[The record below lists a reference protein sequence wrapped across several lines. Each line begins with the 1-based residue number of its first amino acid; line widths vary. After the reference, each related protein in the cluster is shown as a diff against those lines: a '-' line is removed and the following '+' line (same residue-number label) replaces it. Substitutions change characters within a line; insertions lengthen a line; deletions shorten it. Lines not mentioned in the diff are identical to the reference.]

1 MSNAISPRITIRLR
15 LARWVLARLIHLFFR
30 VRLRGAENIPSSNYI
45 AQANHLL
52 WIDPFLLFAML
63 PAEPRVYFIGANQA
77 VNRGWKAW
85 LMKVFDVMIPFERG
99 ARWVGREVFDK
110 PLEVLK
116 GGAALAFFPEGDSGH
131 EEGRLMPL
139 QRGIGHIIL
148 QANYP
153 IIPMALSGT
162 LELYW
167 RKELM
172 VTIGKPFR
180 VSVEG
185 LGHREAIDATVEQV
199 AQALRAVLPRYQ
211 EPVVKKKRLRGW
223 LTTLLD

>member
-1 MSNAISPRITIRLR
+1 MSEIITSHPTFRLR
-15 LARWVLARLIHLFFR
+15 LARWTLARLIHLFFR
-30 VRLRGAENIPSSNYI
+30 VRVRGVENIPNGNYI
-45 AQANHLL
+45 VLANHLL
-52 WIDPFLLFAML
+52 WIDPFLLFALL

-85 LMKVFDVMIPFERG
+85 LMQVFDVMIPFERG
-99 ARWVGREVFDK
+99 ARWIGREVFEK
-110 PLEVLK
+110 PLRVLN
-116 GGAALAFFPEGDSGH
+116 ADAVLAFFPEGDSGK
-131 EEGRLMPL
+131 EEGKLMPL

-153 IIPMALSGT
+153 IVPIALSGT

-167 RKELM
+167 RKEIA

-180 VSVEG
+180 VNVEG
-185 LGHREAIDATVEQV
+185 LNHREAIDAAVEQV
-199 AQALRAVLPRYQ
+199 TEQLHKTIPPYQ
-211 EPVVKKKRLRGW
+211 EPVVGKKRMRW